1 LARSTSPERSPEV
14 PEGPEPSENDPFGAP
29 TMPRSKAMITMSIFQ
44 IKRLRLGTVKCLG
57 RHGCQRLRGEENEEL
72 LNGYRV

>member
-1 LARSTSPERSPEV
+1 
-14 PEGPEPSENDPFGAP
+14 
-29 TMPRSKAMITMSIFQ
+29 MITVSILQ

-57 RHGCQRLRGEENEEL
+57 RHGCLRQREENEEL